1 MNANEYGDGCE
12 NIETCY
18 DCEHKSSKNK
28 CVCKFERIP
37 EPLKPNRTRLKCG
50 VSSGSVTL
58 PVATLPG
65 VTFTLATV
73 NVETEGMNHPCIQ
86 LEFASNIITT
96 SASLILNFQ
105 IFKQCRNQLAPIP
118 IGRTWTFLPLVE
130 VTDGNIFSFSICDC
144 DMACDEC
151 CIYSVI
157 ATPAGVATAGITT
170 INNSSLTAIMVD
182 AACGY

>member
-1 MNANEYGDGCE
+1 MNASEYDGRCE
-12 NIETCY
+12 DIETCY
-18 DCEHKSSKNK
+18 DCEHKCSEHK

-37 EPLKPNRTRLKCG
+37 KPLKPNRTRLKCG

-73 NVETEGMNHPCIQ
+73 NVETKGMKHPCIQ

-96 SASLILNFQ
+96 AASLILNFQ

-118 IGRTWTFLPLVE
+118 IGRTWTFLSLDE
-130 VTDGNIFSFSICDC
+130 VTDGNNFSFSICDC
-144 DMACDEC
+144 DLTCDEC

-157 ATPAGVATAGITT
+157 ATQADVSLGIAT
-170 INNSSLTAIMVD
+170 INNSSLTAVIVD
-182 AACGY
+182 AACEY